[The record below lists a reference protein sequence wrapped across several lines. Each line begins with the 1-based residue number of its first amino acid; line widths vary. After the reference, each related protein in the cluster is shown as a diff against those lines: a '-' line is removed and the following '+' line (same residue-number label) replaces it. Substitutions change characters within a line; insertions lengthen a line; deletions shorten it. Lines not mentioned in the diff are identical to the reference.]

1 MRFYMKICQPETS
14 RMLRSLMLG
23 FAGAFFLAV
32 LLSSA
37 AAAGQAASRE
47 ADVVKLLAQGDA
59 YYVKGEYKLAI
70 GCFLEASALSQSKM
84 NLSKAYFGLSTCYF
98 YLQDNAS
105 TLKYMK
111 RVLEVDPKKEISPLF
126 YPENFIK
133 LFRQAQMEASGAR
146 PGTEVVAA
154 PRPVPSKSE
163 TETKAAGEAAKKEVP
178 PPVEDKRKEVPPAEK
193 PQPRPVPVFTPEE
206 LGLRDAEKG
215 GHWEIGAHY
224 SWWSVNLIKGLF
236 EDKLTEELGKSIQ
249 NEIVKQSGMIQAGL
263 VKLNYA
269 QTLAFDSN
277 GTNTGLEVRYY
288 SRGRAGTFSLG
299 LAFEKTYIK
308 LALSG
313 TAKQDYLS
321 GATAAVD
328 VNANVAL
335 SPFTTNIN
343 FRWEFGANQR
353 LTPYLTFGLGFA
365 PLSGTFSYA
374 YNGTYKI
381 GDLQQSLGGS
391 KEQTFDELA
400 VDIDFKLPG
409 IFILFQLDFGLKAE
423 LAKGLYLSGEAGI
436 WNGLI
441 LRGGLSYR
449 F

>member
-1 MRFYMKICQPETS
+1 
-14 RMLRSLMLG
+14 
-23 FAGAFFLAV
+23 LA
-32 LLSSA
+32 LLLPVFGL
-37 AAAGQAASRE
+37 AGQAASKE
-47 ADVVKLLAQGDA
+47 ADVEKLLAQGDG
-59 YYVKGEYKLAI
+59 YYVKGEYKLAV
-70 GCFLEASALSQSKM
+70 GCYLEASALSQSKV

-98 YLQDNAS
+98 YLRDDAS
-105 TLKYMK
+105 TVKYLR

-126 YPENFIK
+126 YPANFIQ
-133 LFRQAQMEASGAR
+133 LFRQVQQEAAGAK

-154 PRPVPSKSE
+154 PRLVPSKTE
-163 TETKAAGEAAKKEVP
+163 PETKAAGEAVKNAEP
-178 PPVEDKRKEVPPAEK
+178 PPAEIKK
-193 PQPRPVPVFTPEE
+193 PEPPPADKPAARPAPVFTPEE
-206 LGLRDAEKG
+206 LGLGEEEKG

-224 SWWSVNLIKGLF
+224 SWWSINLLKGLF
-236 EDKLTEELGKSIQ
+236 ESSLTDELGKSIQ

-277 GTNTGLEVRYY
+277 GTNAGFEIRYF

-313 TAKQDYLS
+313 TARQDYLS
-321 GATAAVD
+321 GSSAAVD

-335 SPFTTNIN
+335 SPFTTNVN

-353 LTPYLTFGLGFA
+353 LTPFITFGLGFA

-374 YNGTYKI
+374 YNGTYKA
-381 GDLQQSLGGS
+381 GALEQSLSGS

-400 VDIDFKLPG
+400 ADIDFKLPA
-409 IFILFQLDFGLKAE
+409 IFILLQLDFGLKAE
-423 LAKGLYLSGEAGI
+423 LAKGLYLAAEAGI
-436 WNGLI
+436 WDGFI
-441 LRGGLSYR
+441 LRGGISYR

>member
-1 MRFYMKICQPETS
+1 MGFNMKICRPATG
-14 RMLRSLMLG
+14 RTLRSLTIG
-23 FAGAFFLAV
+23 IAGTLFLA
-32 LLSSA
+32 LFLPSA
-37 AAAGQAASRE
+37 ASAGQAASKE
-47 ADVVKLLAQGDA
+47 ADVVKLLAQGDT

-70 GCFLEASALSQSKM
+70 GCYLEASALSQSKM

-98 YLQDNAS
+98 YLRDDAS
-105 TLKYMK
+105 AIKYLK

-126 YPENFIK
+126 YPANFIQ
-133 LFRQAQMEASGAR
+133 LFRQVQMEVTGAR
-146 PGTEVVAA
+146 PGAEVVAA
-154 PRPVPSKSE
+154 PRPVPSKTE
-163 TETKAAGEAAKKEVP
+163 PETKAAGEAAKKEER
-178 PPVEDKRKEVPPAEK
+178 PPVEDKRKEAPPAEK
-193 PQPRPVPVFTPEE
+193 PQPRPAPVFTPEE
-206 LGLRDAEKG
+206 LGLGDEEKG

-224 SWWSVNLIKGLF
+224 SWWSINLVKGLF

-263 VKLNYA
+263 GKLNYA
-269 QTLAFDSN
+269 QTLAFDST
-277 GTNTGLEVRYY
+277 GTNTGLEIRYY

-321 GATAAVD
+321 GASAAVD

-335 SPFTTNIN
+335 SPFSTNVN

-353 LTPYLTFGLGFA
+353 ITPYLTLGLGFA

-374 YNGTYKI
+374 YNGTYKA
-381 GDLQQSLGGS
+381 GDLQQPLSGS

-400 VDIDFKLPG
+400 ADIDFKFPG

-436 WNGLI
+436 WDGFI